1 MLDQITLRESGEHE
15 HRGEALARDV
25 ARRGQA
31 VHTRHLDVEDHEV
44 GLVLAHE
51 LDGLVAAPGLA
62 DDLVALLFEE
72 LLEIETDDRLVFRD
86 HDACGI
92 RHGRAPWFGSGQ
104 WAESSA
110 AIRSS
115 SASCSRSSSAIEPA
129 SVSR

>member
-1 MLDQITLRESGEHE
+1 MRLGQRHNVTRRRE
-15 HRGEALARDV
+15 
-25 ARRGQA
+25 A
-31 VHTRHLDVEDHEV
+31 VHARHLDVQDHEV
-44 GLVLAHE
+44 RLVLADE

-62 DDLVALLFEE
+62 HDLVTLLFEE
-72 LLEIETDDRLVFRD
+72 LLEVEADDRFVLRD

-92 RHGRAPWFGSGQ
+92 RHGRAPRFGSGQ

-115 SASCSRSSSAIEPA
+115 SASCSRSSSAIDPA